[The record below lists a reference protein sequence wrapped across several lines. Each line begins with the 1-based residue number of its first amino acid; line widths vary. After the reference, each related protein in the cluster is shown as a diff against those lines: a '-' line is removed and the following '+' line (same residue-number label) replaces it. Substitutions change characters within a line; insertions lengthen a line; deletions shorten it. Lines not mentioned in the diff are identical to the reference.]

1 MANGG
6 LLFFVQ
12 FAIELSIAGS
22 QAAVSFSAVGIEGKR
37 FESGLTD
44 TSTVLVVVE
53 RMTDLLAASPGR
65 S

>member
-44 TSTVLVVVE
+44 TSTVLVVV
-53 RMTDLLAASPGR
+53 
-65 S
+65 